1 VNNFSQMINVNI
13 EYFTEWKSTEQ
24 NKQFTEHNFS
34 GRILYIVV
42 YTINNLNKRYDRVKL
57 PSTLSSLTDLIPH
70 RDVTEKSM
78 ICPLRVFH

>member
-1 VNNFSQMINVNI
+1 MVNNFSQMMINVNI

-42 YTINNLNKRYDRVKL
+42 YTINNLNKRYGRVKL
-57 PSTLSSLTDLIPH
+57 LSALSYLTHPIVP
-70 RDVTEKSM
+70 
-78 ICPLRVFH
+78 